1 MKRSAVWG
9 VALGVLI
16 IALSLSIMASFKK
29 SQRNTTFKATQSAFT
44 MVLEIQALAIND
56 GYFSWTELQH
66 YVANNQ
72 RLEAE
77 TQLAEIRET
86 YPFVKDISVK
96 PGAPPSE
103 AFHIHGDG
111 PFILLDFS
119 IKDDF
124 GTISLPG
131 WLGTV
136 RIEAQK
142 LLDALPVGERL
153 IIDEVNGKDFAFGL
167 QVGFSTPLL
176 NLWDFIMA
184 LMISTALTYPLVLW
198 MARRNLYFYE
208 TRGLESIIFLFEQ
221 AERLTANHSRR
232 VAALSLFVGEKLGF
246 KGKRLRNLYTA
257 ALLHDIGKINVP
269 ANILTKDGAL
279 DPQEQNIMSSHPVVS
294 ARILSNFK
302 ELAHLSHI
310 VMYHHE
316 KMDGSGYPEGLIG
329 SQIPREARV
338 IGVVD
343 AFEALVG
350 DRPYRDPI
358 SSGKAFDMLRSMPL
372 DQEIVEILA
381 TTYPEFA
388 TFQTPKWVISYSR
401 FLETV

>member
-1 MKRSAVWG
+1 MKRNAVWG
-9 VALGVLI
+9 FALAALI
-16 IALSLSIMASFKK
+16 FGLALLVMATFKK
-29 SQRNTTFKATQSAFT
+29 SQRDTTFKASQSAFT

-56 GYFSWTELQH
+56 GYFSWSELKN
-66 YVANNQ
+66 YVIRNQ

-77 TQLAEIRET
+77 EQLAEIKDT
-86 YPFVKDISVK
+86 YPFVKDVTVR
-96 PGAPPSE
+96 PGAPPLE
-103 AFHIHGDG
+103 AYHIHGDG
-111 PFILLDFS
+111 PYVLLDFS

-124 GTISLPG
+124 GIDVLPG

-136 RIEAQK
+136 RMEAQK

-153 IIDEVNGKDFAFGL
+153 IVDELKGKEFSFGL
-167 QVGFSTPLL
+167 KVGFSTPLINYL
-176 NLWDFIMA
+176 DAVLA
-184 LMISTALTYPLVLW
+184 LMIAAAFTYPVMLW
-198 MARRNLYFYE
+198 LSKRNLYFYE

-221 AERLTANHSRR
+221 AERVTANHSRR
-232 VAALSLFVGEKLGF
+232 VAALSLFIGGKLGF

-269 ANILTKDGAL
+269 INILTKDGAL
-279 DPQEQNIMSSHPVVS
+279 SPQEQNIMSSHPVVS
-294 ARILSNFK
+294 ARILGNFK
-302 ELAHLSHI
+302 ELAHLSQI

-350 DRPYRDPI
+350 DRPYRDPV
-358 SSGKAFDMLRSMPL
+358 SSAEAFETLRNMPL
-372 DQEIVEILA
+372 DKEIVEVLA

-388 TFQTPKWVISYSR
+388 SFQTPKWVVSYSR
-401 FLETV
+401 FLETI

>member
-9 VALGVLI
+9 TLGALLI
-16 IALSLSIMASFKK
+16 VALSLSTMAYLKR
-29 SQRNTTFKATQSAFT
+29 SQRTTTFKATQSAFT
-44 MVLEIQALAIND
+44 MVLDIQARAIND
-56 GYFSWTELQH
+56 GYFSWTELQN
-66 YVANNQ
+66 YVEHGR

-77 TQLAEIRET
+77 TQLEEIKT
-86 YPFVKDISVK
+86 LYPFVKDIVVK
-96 PGAPPSE
+96 PGIPPTEPYRISS
-103 AFHIHGDG
+103 DG
-111 PFILLDFS
+111 TVVLLDFAL
-119 IKDDF
+119 KDDF
-124 GTISLPG
+124 GENILSG
-131 WLGTV
+131 WLATV

-142 LLDALPVGERL
+142 LLDSLPVGERL
-153 IIDEVNGKDFAFGL
+153 IVDHINGKDFAYGL
-167 QVGFSTPLL
+167 MVGFNAPILR
-176 NLWDFIMA
+176 LWDLFIA
-184 LMISTALTYPLVLW
+184 CLIAGALTYPLLLW
-198 MARRNLYFYE
+198 ISRRNLYFYE

-232 VAALSLFVGEKLGF
+232 VAALSLFVGQQLGF
-246 KGKRLRNLYTA
+246 KGRQLRNLYTA

-269 ANILTKDGAL
+269 ANILTKGEAL
-279 DPQEQNIMSSHPVVS
+279 SVQEQNIMSSHPVVS

-329 SQIPREARV
+329 SQIPREARI

-350 DRPYRDPI
+350 DRPYREPI
-358 SSGKAFDMLRSMPL
+358 GSAKAFETLRKMPV
-372 DQEIVEILA
+372 DQEVVEVLA
-381 TTYPEFA
+381 STYHDFA

-401 FLETV
+401 FLETN

>member
-1 MKRSAVWG
+1 MKRNAVWG
-9 VALGVLI
+9 
-16 IALSLSIMASFKK
+16 IALCALMIALTLSARATFKK
-29 SQRNTTFKATQSAFT
+29 SQRDTTFKASQSAFT
-44 MVLEIQALAIND
+44 MVVEIQALAIND
-56 GYFSWTELQH
+56 GYFSWAELKN
-66 YVANNQ
+66 YVTHNM

-77 TQLAEIRET
+77 AQLAEIKDT
-86 YPFVKDISVK
+86 YPFIKDVSVK
-96 PGAPPSE
+96 PGAPPLESY
-103 AFHIHGDG
+103 HLHGDG
-111 PFILLDFS
+111 PYLLMDFS

-124 GTISLPG
+124 GNDPLPG

-153 IIDEVNGKDFAFGL
+153 IIDDVKGKNFSFNL
-167 QVGFSTPLL
+167 KVGFSTPLINYL
-176 NLWDFIMA
+176 DIA
-184 LMISTALTYPLVLW
+184 LAVLMSAALTYPVMLW
-198 MARRNLYFYE
+198 MSKRNLYFYE

-232 VAALSLFVGEKLGF
+232 VAALSLFVGGKLGF

-269 ANILTKDGAL
+269 VNILTKSGAL
-279 DPQEQNIMSSHPVVS
+279 SPQEQNLMSSHPVVS

-358 SSGKAFDMLRSMPL
+358 SSTEACETLRNMSL
-372 DQEIVEILA
+372 DKEIVEVLA
-381 TTYPEFA
+381 STYPEFA
-388 TFQTPKWVISYSR
+388 TFQTPKWVVSYSR
-401 FLETV
+401 FLETI